1 MPGEV
6 RIGRKRLTFA
16 VTLFLALSLTA
27 CGTLFGDSD
36 EDELPEPTLSAEDA
50 AGIDYEVDLDL
61 EGDTDLQDLIE
72 ASSELLRLQDN
83 PPQTLARLERRVDR
97 DRETFEKVLRSEG
110 YYAGTIEYEIDHE
123 AEPVEVDFNIDT
135 GRAYRLAAYDIVYTA
150 PGDEPCP
157 ECDLD
162 ALNLELGQRARAEAV
177 VNAESLLV
185 RRLQELGY
193 PLAAVE
199 DRKTVVDH
207 DDATMI
213 VTLTVDQGPLAG
225 YGPIEVA
232 GAEDVRESY
241 IRRLVPLEPGARY
254 DQETVDEA
262 RRRLADTGLFESA
275 QIRTAEAVDADGN
288 VPLTVQVLE
297 RPHRSIGGSAS
308 YSSTEG
314 ARGEVFW
321 EHRNLLHENER
332 FRITGTAAE
341 IEQGLTM
348 NFRKP
353 HFGTLDQDLVVDL
366 AGLRRTTDAFDELS
380 GIGSVVLER
389 SLFEHWRVSGG
400 VSTQYSVIDED
411 GVETTTL
418 LFGLPLTAARDDTDS
433 ILDPTRGSRLAFTV
447 TPYYGT
453 LDRELT
459 FVSAT
464 AGGSAYFSLDDESR
478 YVFAS
483 RARVGTLYG
492 EDTLDIPA
500 NMRFYAGGGGSVRGY
515 EFQKVG
521 PLDDDDDPLGGSSL
535 LEVGAEMRIKITD
548 TIGIVPFIDGGMVY
562 DSEFPDDLDL
572 LWAAGIGARYYTGF
586 GPFRLDVAFPINGRD
601 SDDFFQ
607 FYVSLGQAF

>member
-1 MPGEV
+1 MPGEL
-6 RIGRKRLTFA
+6 RIVRKRLTCA
-16 VTLFLALSLTA
+16 VTLLVALSLTA

-36 EDELPEPTLSAEDA
+36 ESEFPEPTLSAGDA
-50 AGIDYEVDLDL
+50 AGIDYEVSLDV

-72 ASSELLRLQDN
+72 GSSELLRLQDN

-97 DRETFEKVLRSEG
+97 DRETFQKVLRSEG

-123 AEPVEVDFNIDT
+123 AEPVEVDFSIDT
-135 GRAYRLAAYDIVYTA
+135 GPPYRLAAYDIVYTA
-150 PGDEPCP
+150 AGDQPCP
-157 ECDLD
+157 KCDLG

-177 VNAESLLV
+177 VDAESLLV

-193 PLAAVE
+193 PLATVE

-207 DDATMI
+207 DEASMM

-232 GAEDVRESY
+232 GAEDVSESY
-241 IRRLVPLEPGARY
+241 IRRLVPLEPGARF
-254 DQETVDEA
+254 DQGTVDEA

-275 QIRTAEAVDADGN
+275 QIQTAESVDADGN
-288 VPLTVQVLE
+288 VPLTVRVLE

-314 ARGEVFW
+314 AGGEVFW
-321 EHRNLLHENER
+321 EHRNLLHENET

-348 NFRKP
+348 TFRKP

-380 GIGSVVLER
+380 GLGSVVLER

-400 VSTQYSVIDED
+400 ASTQYSVIKED
-411 GVETTTL
+411 GEETTTL
-418 LFGLPLTAARDDTDS
+418 LFGLPLTASRDDTDS
-433 ILDPTRGSRLAFTV
+433 ILDPTRGSRLAFTL

-464 AGGSAYFSLDDESR
+464 AGGSAYYSLDDERR
-478 YVFAS
+478 YVLAG
-483 RARVGTLYG
+483 RARVGTLHG
-492 EDTLDIPA
+492 EDTQDIPA

-521 PLDDDDDPLGGSSL
+521 PLDDDDDPRGGSSL
-535 LEVGAEMRIKITD
+535 LEVGAEMRIKITE

-562 DSEFPDDLDL
+562 DSEFPDDFDL

>member
-453 LDRELT
+453 LDRQLT

>member
-6 RIGRKRLTFA
+6 RIGRKPRA
-16 VTLFLALSLTA
+16 CAIALFLALSLSA

-36 EDELPEPTLSAEDA
+36 ESDLPESTLSADDA
-50 AGIDYEVDLDL
+50 PGIAYEVDLDVD
-61 EGDTDLQDLIE
+61 GDTDLAGLIE

-83 PPQTLARLERRVDR
+83 PPQTLARLERRVER
-97 DRETFEKVLRSEG
+97 DRETFQKVLRSEG
-110 YYAGTIEYEIDHE
+110 YYAGTVEYEIDRE

-157 ECDLD
+157 ECDLG
-162 ALNLELGQRARAEAV
+162 ALNLELGQRARAEPI

-193 PLAAVE
+193 PLAEVE

-207 DDATMI
+207 DEASMM

-232 GAEDVRESY
+232 GAEDVSENY
-241 IRRLVPLEPGARY
+241 IRRLVPLEPGARF
-254 DQETVDEA
+254 DQGTVDEA

-275 QIRTAEAVDADGN
+275 QIQTADSVNADGN
-288 VPLTVQVLE
+288 VPLTVRVLE

-321 EHRNLLHENER
+321 EHRNLLHENET

-380 GIGSVVLER
+380 GLGSVVLER

-400 VSTQYSVIDED
+400 VSTQYSVIKED
-411 GVETTTL
+411 GEETTTL
-418 LFGLPLTAARDDTDS
+418 LFGLPLTATRDDTDS
-433 ILDPTRGSRLAFTV
+433 ILDPTRGSRLAFTL

-464 AGGSAYFSLDDESR
+464 AGGSAYYSLDDESR
-478 YVFAS
+478 YVLAG

-492 EDTLDIPA
+492 EDSEDIPA

-521 PLDDDDDPLGGSSL
+521 PLDDDDDPVGGISL
-535 LEVGAEMRIKITD
+535 LEVGAEMRIKITE

-562 DSEFPDDLDL
+562 DSEFPDDFDL